1 MELGFTIII
10 TPTFLEIAR
19 KLYKKDP
26 SLEKKLRHTFEKL
39 KINPFEGK
47 RIVTREQEQR
57 RIWVGDSHRLF
68 YILNNNKI
76 VAVNLKKKDK
86 HTYR

>member
-1 MELGFTIII
+1 VELGFKLVI
-10 TPTFLEIAR
+10 TPTFLGLAK

-26 SLEKKLRHTFEKL
+26 SLEKKLKHTFEKL

-47 RIVTREQEQR
+47 KIAAQAQEQR
-57 RIWVGDSHRLF
+57 RVWVGDSHRLF
-68 YILNNNKI
+68 YILNNNEI
-76 VAVNLKKKDK
+76 IPVNLKKKDK